1 MELLPPGADRLIAL
15 PDDVLVLILEKLGGA
30 REAIRACSLVSRR
43 WSQLPWLLQEPKISV
58 GDFTPRGTELY
69 ELDAAELGR
78 AMGAFCRA
86 VSSFLSNAP
95 EATATATARCLS
107 LEFFLAKG
115 CLPTVQ
121 RLLGGG
127 EEGQRACSSP
137 SGRRPGV
144 AAVLGAC
151 RRLERLALRHCH
163 RTSGGGG
170 EALVI
175 NAPPGSALRELVLDM
190 CFYTLAVLR
199 SAPRLTRLTCG
210 MWAAGGAPLSLTGVP
225 CLEMLVLANGASQ
238 LSWPF
243 MLSKLL
249 ADATNLRRSP
259 LNFESEENR

>member
-1 MELLPPGADRLIAL
+1 MELLPPGADRLVAL

-58 GDFTPRGTELY
+58 RDFNPRGTELY

-95 EATATATARCLS
+95 EATATARCLS

-127 EEGQRACSSP
+127 GVGGTTARKVSAPAARHQDDGARD
-137 SGRRPGV
+137 GLRRRPDAPV
-144 AAVLGAC
+144 RA
-151 RRLERLALRHCH
+151 ALR
-163 RTSGGGG
+163 
-170 EALVI
+170 ALHGRVPRRVPR
-175 NAPPGSALRELVLDM
+175 AHGAGAVEPCGSA
-190 CFYTLAVLR
+190 
-199 SAPRLTRLTCG
+199 APAWRPS
-210 MWAAGGAPLSLTGVP
+210 WARAGGW
-225 CLEMLVLANGASQ
+225 GASRC
-238 LSWPF
+238 
-243 MLSKLL
+243 
-249 ADATNLRRSP
+249 ATATERAAAAARRS
-259 LNFESEENR
+259 